1 VSFAGDEMNMHVP
14 QTPGARAEVIELM
27 MVPKQI
33 VTAQS
38 NKPVIGIVQD
48 TLLGGCLLTQRYAL
62 TL

>member
-1 VSFAGDEMNMHVP
+1 MNMHVP

-48 TLLGGCLLTQRYAL
+48 TLLGGCLLTQRYRHML
-62 TL
+62 